1 MIQVN
6 GMPLEW
12 REGMTVRDVLTARN
26 FKFPL
31 LIISVNDEAVDA
43 KAYDF
48 TAVPDGAEVKVIHLL
63 SGG

>member
-6 GMPLEW
+6 DDPLAW
-12 REGMTVRDVLTARN
+12 QEGMTVLDLLRAKN

-31 LIISVNDEAVDA
+31 LIISIDGTFVP
-43 KAYDF
+43 KAAYAQ
-48 TAVPDGAEVKVIHLL
+48 TAVPDGADVKVVHLL

>member
-6 GMPLEW
+6 GDPMAW
-12 REGMTVRDVLTARN
+12 QAGMTVLDVLRARN

-31 LIISVNDEAVDA
+31 LIITVDGTFVA
-43 KAYDF
+43 KKDYPT
-48 TAVPDGAEVKVIHLL
+48 TAVPDGAEVKVVHLI